1 MKKIC
6 MIMVAFVLT
15 TSLIACKYKEYY
27 GRTPCDQPDTIW
39 ISEDGSISI
48 QVNSYQ
54 QATGTLWV
62 DNQKITFI
70 FTNAGPKIELYMLEA
85 KDRLGKYPEERYE
98 YWLGKYK
105 RDDQFTAIVMET
117 TFFTEGDRIVFY
129 RVDN

>member
-1 MKKIC
+1 
-6 MIMVAFVLT
+6 MVAFVLT

-62 DNQKITFI
+62 ENQKITFI
-70 FTNAGPKIELYMLEA
+70 FTAVQRNGRIATL
-85 KDRLGKYPEERYE
+85 RL
-98 YWLGKYK
+98 LTVL
-105 RDDQFTAIVMET
+105 FLTMI
-117 TFFTEGDRIVFY
+117 
-129 RVDN
+129 